1 MTIEI
6 VTKQDFEKA
15 RHDFQKGLDD
25 LEKRLRKDI
34 NEGFNTKQDF
44 QKGLDDL
51 EKRLNASFEKKMRHI
66 LTEELPIILSQKFV
80 TKDAL
85 REACT

>member
-1 MTIEI
+1 MNIEFI
-6 VTKQDFEKA
+6 TQQD
-15 RHDFQKGLDD
+15 LDKSLND

-34 NEGFNTKQDF
+34 NED
-44 QKGLDDL
+44 
-51 EKRLNASFEKKMRHI
+51 FEKKMRHI

-85 REACT
+85 REAAR